1 MILIIDFGSQTTHLI
16 GRRIQEEGIDT
27 KIVPP
32 DEALENTDTLHP
44 NGIILSGGPSSV
56 YSIDGLL
63 IDKKIFGKN
72 IPILGICY
80 GLQLMA
86 QLLGGK
92 VDPGTKKEYG
102 PATFDINQREPN
114 KLFEGINEYSF
125 GVWMSHFDEV
135 VEPPLGFVVTGSTS
149 TVKIAA
155 FEDQKRKFYGIQFH
169 PEVHHTE
176 HGTQILFNFLKICNE
191 KTKVEKKLEKVLN
204 SRINDQSI
212 KNTVLKLKEQIGNQ
226 KAICALSGGIDSA
239 VAASLTQKAIGD
251 NLTCFYV
258 DTGLMRMGETE
269 QIKKTFTEK
278 VALPLKVIYAEDE
291 FLKALKG
298 VTDPEQKRKIIGEL
312 FIRIFEKEALRMAQG
327 KPEKD
332 KPILIQGTIYPD
344 VIESKGSKH
353 AHTIKTHHNVGGIP
367 SSHTFKIVEPLRQ
380 YYKDEVREIAKM
392 LNFPPEM
399 IWRHIFPGPGLAVR
413 IIGDVTKEKL
423 DILRKADAIVVEE
436 IKKAGLYE
444 DIWMAFAV
452 LVGIKTTGVGGD
464 ERKYG
469 ETIAIRAIESKD
481 TMTAEWV
488 RLPYEVLAKIS
499 NRIVTEVFEVTRVVY
514 DITTKPPATM
524 EWE

>member
-16 GRRIQEEGIDT
+16 ARRIQEEGVKT
-27 KIVPP
+27 KIVLP
-32 DEALENTDTLHP
+32 DEALKNIEELQP
-44 NGIILSGGPSSV
+44 SGIILSGGPSSV
-56 YSIDGLL
+56 YSTDGLL
-63 IDKKIFGKN
+63 IDKKIFKKN

-80 GLQLMA
+80 GLQLMS

-102 PATFDINQREPN
+102 PATFDINQKEKN
-114 KLFEGINEYSF
+114 ILFQTIPQQTF

-135 VEPPLGFVVTGSTS
+135 IEPPAGFIVTGSTP
-149 TVKIAA
+149 TVKIAS

-176 HGTQILFNFLKICNE
+176 FGDVILFNFLKVCKE
-191 KTKVEKKLEKVLN
+191 KTKVERKLDKVLK

-212 KNTVLKLKEQIGNQ
+212 KNMVLKLKEQIGSQ

-239 VAASLTQKAIGD
+239 VAAALTYRAIGD

-269 QIKKTFTEK
+269 QIKKTFNEK
-278 VALPLKVIYAEDE
+278 VKLPLKVIYAENE

-298 VTDPEQKRKIIGEL
+298 ITDPEQKRKIIGEL
-312 FIRIFEKEALRMAQG
+312 FIRIFEREALRMAQG
-327 KPEKD
+327 KPSKG

-344 VIESKGSKH
+344 VIESKGTKH
-353 AHTIKTHHNVGGIP
+353 AQTIKTHHNVGGIP
-367 SSHTFKIVEPLRQ
+367 SAHTFTIIEPLRE

-413 IIGDVTKEKL
+413 IIGEVTKEKL
-423 DILRKADAIVVEE
+423 EILKKADAIVIEE

-452 LVGIKTTGVGGD
+452 LAGIKTTGVGGD

-488 RLPYEVLAKIS
+488 RLPYDLLAKIS

-514 DITTKPPATM
+514 DITTKPLSQF
-524 EWE
+524 

>member
-16 GRRIQEEGIDT
+16 GRRIQEEGVKT
-27 KIVPP
+27 KIVLP
-32 DEALENTDTLHP
+32 DEALKSIEELQP

-63 IDKKIFGKN
+63 IDKEVFKKN

-102 PATFDINQREPN
+102 PAFVQLSWTTAGKPAT
-114 KLFEGINEYSF
+114 LFIGIPDEFN
-125 GVWMSHFDEV
+125 VWMSYFDEV
-135 VEPPLGFVVTGSTS
+135 VEPPHGFVVTGSTS

-155 FEDQKRKFYGIQFH
+155 FEDRKRKFYGIQFH

-176 HGTQILFNFLKICNE
+176 YGTEILRNFLKICDE
-191 KTKVEKKLEKVLN
+191 ETTVEKKLHKILN
-204 SRINDQSI
+204 SRINKKSI
-212 KNTVLKLKEQIGNQ
+212 EEITVKLKKEIGDK

-239 VAASLTQKAIGD
+239 VAAVLTYIAIED

-258 DTGLMRMGETE
+258 DTGLMRLGETE
-269 QIKKTFTEK
+269 QIQKTFSVK
-278 VALPLKVIYAEDE
+278 VKLPLKIIYAEDE
-291 FLKALKG
+291 FLKVLKG

-312 FIRIFEKEALRMAQG
+312 FIRVFEREAVKLNA
-327 KPEKD
+327 
-332 KPILIQGTIYPD
+332 PILIQGTIYPD

-367 SSHTFKIVEPLRQ
+367 SAHSFKIIEPLRE
-380 YYKDEVREIAKM
+380 YYKDEVREIARE

-399 IWRHIFPGPGLAVR
+399 IWRHVFPGPGLAVR
-413 IIGDVTKEKL
+413 IIGEVTKKKL
-423 DILRKADAIVVEE
+423 DILRKADVIVVEE

-452 LVGIKTTGVGGD
+452 LVGIKSTGVGGD

-469 ETIAIRAIESKD
+469 ETIAIRAIQSKD

-488 RLPYEVLAKIS
+488 RLPYDLLAKIS
-499 NRIVTEVFEVTRVVY
+499 NRIVTEVFEVVRVVY